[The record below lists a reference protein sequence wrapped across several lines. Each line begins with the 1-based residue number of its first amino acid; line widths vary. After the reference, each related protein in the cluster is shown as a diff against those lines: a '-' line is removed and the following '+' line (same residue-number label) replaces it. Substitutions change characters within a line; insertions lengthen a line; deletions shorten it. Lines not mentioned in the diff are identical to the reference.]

1 MVKAERALVRSS
13 KTSEDQRVQWSLN
26 ETLPKPNLLITTD
39 VVDPAGVRA
48 LSKYARVFN
57 STAVDEASLNQLLPL
72 IDILLVFFWPSFLT
86 PENLSRMSNLRLIQS
101 ILAGVNHIPFAQLD
115 KKVVICSNAGAY
127 SDEVAEYAWSLLL
140 SAAKRVVD
148 FHNAVK
154 TDQWGLRRTLGGKEV
169 TILEEKT
176 LGILGYGGIGSAV
189 ARIGKGFNVKIYGFS
204 RKPVREN
211 GVRSFQGDKGL
222 LRVLA
227 QSDAVIVSL
236 PLTKFTNKIIDADK
250 LATMKKDATL
260 VNIAR
265 GELVDETALYEH
277 LKTNPDFRYATDVWW
292 YREGRESLK
301 TLHPFFELSNFI
313 GTPHVSGPS
322 GLATGKPAKFAVA
335 NVLRFLRGLKPKN
348 LVDPAEYLVTDRQEY

>member
-1 MVKAERALVRSS
+1 
-13 KTSEDQRVQWSLN
+13 
-26 ETLPKPNLLITTD
+26 
-39 VVDPAGVRA
+39 
-48 LSKYARVFN
+48 
-57 STAVDEASLNQLLPL
+57 
-72 IDILLVFFWPSFLT
+72 
-86 PENLSRMSNLRLIQS
+86 MSNLRLIQS

-115 KKVVICSNAGAY
+115 KKVVVCSNAGAY

-140 SAAKRVVD
+140 SAVKRVVY

-154 TDQWGLRRTLGGKEV
+154 TDQWDLRRTLGGKEV
-169 TILEEKT
+169 AILEEKT

-189 ARIGKGFNVKIYGFS
+189 ARIGKGFRMNINAFS
-204 RKPVREN
+204 RRPVREK

-222 LRVLA
+222 SMVLA
-227 QSDAVIVSL
+227 KSDAVIISL

-250 LATMKKDATL
+250 LASMRKDAIL

-277 LKTNPDFRYATDVWW
+277 LKANPDFRYATDVWW
-292 YREGRESLK
+292 YREGKESLK
-301 TLHPFFELSNFI
+301 TLSPFFGLSNFI

-335 NVLRFLRGLKPKN
+335 NVMRFLRGLRPKN
-348 LVDPAEYLVTDRQEY
+348 IVDPAEYLVTDRQEY